1 MKARLIELAIEF
13 ETTRK
18 KYDDQKWFSN

>member
-1 MKARLIELAIEF
+1 MKARLIELANEF
-13 ETTRK
+13 ETTRR